1 MGIVNI
7 AGKTYNPND
16 LDCNGNPYKDAVP
29 VEDKVN
35 LKWRLCYNSF
45 NIREELLPK
54 WSFTGDLKK

>member
-1 MGIVNI
+1 VRRVEID
-7 AGKTYNPND
+7 GKEYKYED

-45 NIREELLPK
+45 NIRDELLPR
-54 WSFTGDLKK
+54 WRFTGDFKK